1 MTTLDRTGVS
11 SGFTD
16 WNGAVSSSLQSQ
28 RQPILLPPSPSSWQR
43 AQTERKSWINIQTL
57 QSMEKLLRTILPGS
71 VRQHNKITS
80 GSTTV
85 YLKSELIKNPNYT
98 WMPPGSWSQCNYSN
112 IGNFISRGTNIIELC
127 QTIWGSSEDQVIRSL
142 CHHMGID
149 EKSDDLP
156 FPKGEWYWDKQP
168 LPHPFLNTLP
178 IHIGNDLRIYS
189 GSTLEPTLIAV
200 RTSSLAGYQYR
211 YFSRWRR
218 DAETGTDANWIE
230 ALPPDERP
238 LYSLIAPL
246 SGSNMTV
253 RIVPSEFDQRL
264 QNFGENEI
272 YCAVPGGA
280 TSLPKTNLTMLAGH
294 KVHLE
299 LSHDQ
304 LADTPSI
311 IDALERSKA
320 TGTMI
325 SLIGEADAFRL
336 DSLREVAARH
346 GHSFPLPVLPK
357 AIMSDNALI
366 TAGIPLPPSA
376 NPRRQLL
383 TPVIQEGGLVWLYA
397 REKVGKT
404 WLALSI
410 AQAVSL
416 GEKLGPWQAP
426 EAASVLYIDGE
437 MHPDDL
443 QAAIGKVTRGQ
454 GNQATVSFDAL
465 CAKKTKRG
473 VINLMD
479 PDWQDEIERRA
490 KGVRLLILDNFYSL
504 TNNNVGEFPEV
515 LDFLQRLR
523 AQGTAV
529 LVVDHTNRDG
539 VLQGAHTKERAAE
552 TIIELRVPEGKNW
565 RDGLRAIEVTK
576 ARHHIPQPADHFFG
590 EMVFTE
596 ESFHFEVSYPEAP
609 TAPEPVP
616 EQIAKLAPIVIAR
629 DVDKLSFPKIYEQFC
644 IPTST
649 ASDWYKRAKD
659 LTGAE
664 KEVLDR
670 EIQRLLEKRK
680 GTE

>member
-1 MTTLDRTGVS
+1 M
-11 SGFTD
+11 
-16 WNGAVSSSLQSQ
+16 
-28 RQPILLPPSPSSWQR
+28 RQ
-43 AQTERKSWINIQTL
+43 N
-57 QSMEKLLRTILPGS
+57 
-71 VRQHNKITS
+71 NKITS

-112 IGNFISRGTNIIELC
+112 IGNSISRGTNIIELC

-149 EKSDDLP
+149 EKSDGLP

-178 IHIGNDLRIYS
+178 IYLGSELRIYS

-264 QNFGENEI
+264 QNFGDNEI

-299 LSHDQ
+299 LLHDQ

-320 TGTMI
+320 KGTMI
-325 SLIGEADAFRL
+325 SLIGEADAFPL
-336 DSLREVAARH
+336 DCLREVAARH
-346 GHSFPLPVLPK
+346 GHSFPLPVLPE
-357 AIMSDNALI
+357 ALMSDNALI

-479 PDWQDEIERRA
+479 PDWQEEIKRRA

-529 LVVDHTNRDG
+529 LVVDHANREG

-552 TIIELRVPEGKNW
+552 TIIELRVPEGRHW
-565 RDGLRAIEVTK
+565 REKVRAIEVK
-576 ARHHIPQPADHFFG
+576 KSRHDVPEA
-590 EMVFTE
+590 EEYFTGTMA
-596 ESFHFEVSYPEAP
+596 FTPGTFRFEVDMLEALA
-609 TAPEPVP
+609 APEPLP
-616 EQIAKLAPIVIAR
+616 KEIAKLAPIMIAR
-629 DVDKLSFPKIYEQFC
+629 DIDKLSFPQIQERLGT
-644 IPTST
+644 PRST
-649 ASDWYKRAKD
+649 ASDWYRKAKS
-659 LTGAE
+659 LTGPDQEA
-664 KEVLDR
+664 LDQ
-670 EIQRLLEKRK
+670 EIRRLLDARK
-680 GTE
+680 AAE